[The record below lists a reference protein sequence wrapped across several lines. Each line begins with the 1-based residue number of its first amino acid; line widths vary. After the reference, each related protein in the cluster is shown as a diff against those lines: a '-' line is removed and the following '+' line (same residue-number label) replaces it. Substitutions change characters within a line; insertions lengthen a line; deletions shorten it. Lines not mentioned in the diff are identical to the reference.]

1 MILREKTE
9 RKFGGGGGGG
19 GKGDVS
25 VGPTQSLILW
35 QSGLL
40 APSPMWL
47 ERAAIYSPTSIPDPK
62 MA

>member
-1 MILREKTE
+1 MILGGQTE
-9 RKFGGGGGGG
+9 RMLRGEAEG
-19 GKGDVS
+19 GDVS
-25 VGPTQSLILW
+25 VGPTQSLI

-47 ERAAIYSPTSIPDPK
+47 ERAAILSPTSIPDPK